1 MLDAKHEY
9 GFMFLSKLIFYM
21 GGSVE
26 FFFTVVAFV
35 ITIFMF
41 FAFLRLSN
49 IHSRSNLILSSS
61 FFFITICLSDWYFS
75 GVTNGLR
82 HAAALSIMYYS
93 LTFLKENRLS
103 YFVAFFVLSVAF
115 HKSVV
120 LLLPFFILFLLS
132 LNFIVLLFFITS
144 IGYFFGV
151 NEYVVKLLSELS
163 GIGLHER
170 ISTFLLDEE
179 GGESWKGFNIKF
191 FVYNLFWFIFPFL
204 LIRLRIIKPDKDLY
218 FYIKAFAVFSIFYFV
233 FGFGAFS
240 NRWAYASWLFLPIFQ
255 AYMISQMNVSIHI
268 KLLFSIFII
277 PAAFY
282 FVSRFII

>member
-1 MLDAKHEY
+1 MNIKKCISMNNALILLVLITIVAVLSIVSGFRDYSIGMDTYNYMSIFLDYKGSLLDAKHEY

-132 LNFIVLLFFITS
+132 LNFIVLLFLLLQLVTFL
-144 IGYFFGV
+144 V
-151 NEYVVKLLSELS
+151 LMNMLLSYFRS
-163 GIGLHER
+163 SQGLGCTR
-170 ISTFLLDEE
+170 
-179 GGESWKGFNIKF
+179 GFPHS
-191 FVYNLFWFIFPFL
+191 Y
-204 LIRLRIIKPDKDLY
+204 
-218 FYIKAFAVFSIFYFV
+218 
-233 FGFGAFS
+233 
-240 NRWAYASWLFLPIFQ
+240 
-255 AYMISQMNVSIHI
+255 
-268 KLLFSIFII
+268 
-277 PAAFY
+277 
-282 FVSRFII
+282 